1 MFGSPGALVGAAFLG
16 AFFGTLV
23 WVNCRGAWFVMHFAR
38 LPTFAPSLTL
48 AYTMWL
54 ICYGLMGGAVFL
66 CLKMG
71 GRWGKCAL
79 IDAGILLVSYFFS
92 LVWQPLFYSAH
103 FVLLSLLALIPAAGA
118 TVLFLIRV
126 IRKSALLALAGGVI
140 LAIQGF
146 FLVFTAC
153 CF

>member
-66 CLKMG
+66 CLKNG
-71 GRWGKCAL
+71 AKCAL
-79 IDAGILLVSYFFS
+79 IDAGILLGSYFFS

-103 FVLLSLLALIPAAGA
+103 FLILSLLALIPAAGA

-126 IRKSALLALAGGVI
+126 IRKSALLVLAGGVI

-146 FLVFTAC
+146 FLVFTVC
-153 CF
+153 SF